1 MTQVSRSTMKV
12 IFSRLLL
19 LGLLMLATGLGY
31 AEGNCPAGYYPI
43 GASQGQQ
50 GPQGCAPIP
59 GYNQQ
64 SASQPPPIG
73 WVPKWESRWGAIATD
88 AAKGSLGTS
97 NSLPSKHEAERTA
110 LADCQSKG
118 GIQCKLQIAYDNECA
133 AMVLGDKVFNVTAD
147 STIDKAVK
155 TGMKLCN
162 AANDH
167 TCRVYYSA
175 CSPSVR
181 IH

>member
-1 MTQVSRSTMKV
+1 MKST
-12 IFSRLLL
+12 FSRLLL
-19 LGLLMLATGLGY
+19 LCLLMLVAEFAH
-31 AEGNCPAGYYPI
+31 AEGNCPDGYYPI

-59 GYNQQ
+59 DYNQQ
-64 SASQPPPIG
+64 SVEQLPPIR
-73 WVPKWESRWGAIATD
+73 WESKWESRWGAIATD
-88 AAKGSLGTS
+88 ATKGSLGTAT
-97 NSLPSKHEAERTA
+97 NLPGKQEAERAA
-110 LADCQSKG
+110 LSNCASNG
-118 GIQCKLQIAYDNECA
+118 GIQCKLQLSYDNECA

-147 STIDKAVK
+147 ATVDKAIK
-155 TGMKLCN
+155 AGLNSCI

-175 CSPSVR
+175 CSLPVR